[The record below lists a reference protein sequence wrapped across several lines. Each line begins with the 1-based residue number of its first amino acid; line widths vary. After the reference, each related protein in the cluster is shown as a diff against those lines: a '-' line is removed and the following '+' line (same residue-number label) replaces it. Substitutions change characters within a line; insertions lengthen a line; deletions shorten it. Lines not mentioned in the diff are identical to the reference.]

1 LKNNKLAQNFFE
13 GMSCMGG
20 CLNGPLSLKH
30 GQGVLGNIDKFGER
44 ANNKNP
50 NISCEKFLEKNG

>member
-1 LKNNKLAQNFFE
+1 M
-13 GMSCMGG
+13 GCMGG

-30 GQGVLGNIDKFGER
+30 GVGILGNIDKFGER

-50 NISCEKFLEKNG
+50 DTSINRFLEKSK